1 MNKLHT
7 LAIATTL
14 SVFTLGAQA
23 AENFAGLTW
32 GKSTVNMDRS
42 SSLKQNMPGTNR
54 FDDTIKNSGTWGIR
68 AGQMTDE
75 ARYYATYE
83 NVSDDYG
90 SSLKLRQQN
99 LIGSYDMFLPVGDT
113 TRLFGGAS
121 AGLTKLENESSGYS
135 RESYIGYMVGLL
147 ACVLQDVG
155 NNTSIEAGY
164 RYLRSNAGTEVS
176 ERGVGKVG
184 SIDLHSTKQAY
195 LGVNYKF

>member
-23 AENFAGLTW
+23 ADNFAGLTW
-32 GKSTVNMDRS
+32 GKSTVNIDRS
-42 SSLKQNMPGTNR
+42 STLKQTMPGKNR
-54 FDDTIKNSGTWGIR
+54 FDDTIKNSGTWGVR

-99 LIGSYDMFLPVGDT
+99 LIGSYDMFLPIGDT

-135 RESYIGYMVGLL
+135 RDSDIGYLVGLQ
-147 ACVLQDVG
+147 AGVLQQVG
-155 NNTSIEAGY
+155 SNTSLEAGY

-184 SIDLHSTKQAY
+184 SIDVHSSKQAY
-195 LGVNYKF
+195 LGVNYHF

>member
-32 GKSTVNMDRS
+32 GKSTVNIDRS
-42 SSLKQNMPGTNR
+42 STLKQNMPGANR

-121 AGLTKLENESSGYS
+121 AGLTKLENESSGYRRDS
-135 RESYIGYMVGLL
+135 DIGYLVGLQ
-147 ACVLQDVG
+147 AGVLQDVG

-164 RYLRSNAGTEVS
+164 RYLRSNAGTEVA

>member
-23 AENFAGLTW
+23 ADNFAGLTW
-32 GKSTVNMDRS
+32 GKSTVNIDRS
-42 SSLKQNMPGTNR
+42 STLKQNMPGANR

-99 LIGSYDMFLPVGDT
+99 LFGSYDMFLPVGDT

-121 AGLTKLENESSGYS
+121 AGLTKLENESSGYRRDS
-135 RESYIGYMVGLL
+135 DIGYLVGLQ
-147 ACVLQDVG
+147 AGVLQDVG
-155 NNTSIEAGY
+155 KKTSIEAGY
-164 RYLRSNAGTEVS
+164 RYLRSNAGTEVA

-184 SIDLHSTKQAY
+184 SIDLHSSKQAY
-195 LGVNYKF
+195 LGMNYKF

>member
-14 SVFTLGAQA
+14 SIFTLGAQA
-23 AENFAGLTW
+23 ADNFAGLTW
-32 GKSTVNMDRS
+32 GKSTVNIDRS
-42 SSLKQNMPGTNR
+42 STLKQNMPGANR
-54 FDDTIKNSGTWGIR
+54 FDDTIKNSGTWGLR

-99 LIGSYDMFLPVGDT
+99 LIGSYDLFLPVGDT

-121 AGLTKLENESSGYS
+121 AGLTKLENESSGYRRDS
-135 RESYIGYMVGLL
+135 DIGYLVGLQ
-147 ACVLQDVG
+147 AGVLQEVG

-164 RYLRSNAGTEVS
+164 RYLRSNAGTEVA

-184 SIDLHSTKQAY
+184 SIDLHSSKQAY
-195 LGVNYKF
+195 LGMNYKF

>member
-14 SVFTLGAQA
+14 SVFAVSAQA
-23 AENFAGLTW
+23 ADNFAGLTW
-32 GKSTVNMDRS
+32 GKSTINTDRS
-42 SSLKQNMPGTNR
+42 GSLKQNMPGANR

-83 NVSDDYG
+83 NVSDNYG

-135 RESYIGYMVGLL
+135 RDSDIGYLVGLQ
-147 ACVLQDVG
+147 AGVLQDLG
-155 NNTSIEAGY
+155 NNASIEAGY

>member
-14 SVFTLGAQA
+14 SVFSIGAQA
-23 AENFAGLTW
+23 ADNFAGLTW
-32 GKSTVNMDRS
+32 GKSTVNIDRS
-42 SSLKQNMPGTNR
+42 STLKQNMPGANR

-99 LIGSYDMFLPVGDT
+99 LIGSYDLFLPVGDT

-121 AGLTKLENESSGYS
+121 VGLTKLENESSGYRRDS
-135 RESYIGYMVGLL
+135 DIGYLVGLQ
-147 ACVLQDVG
+147 AGVLQDVRH
-155 NNTSIEAGY
+155 NTSIEAGY
-164 RYLRSNAGTEVS
+164 RYLRSNAGTEVA

>member
-135 RESYIGYMVGLL
+135 RDSDIGYLVGLQ
-147 ACVLQDVG
+147 AGVLQDVG
-155 NNTSIEAGY
+155 NNTSIAAGY

>member
-42 SSLKQNMPGTNR
+42 SSLKLNMPGTNR

-75 ARYYATYE
+75 ARY
-83 NVSDDYG
+83 
-90 SSLKLRQQN
+90 
-99 LIGSYDMFLPVGDT
+99 
-113 TRLFGGAS
+113 
-121 AGLTKLENESSGYS
+121 
-135 RESYIGYMVGLL
+135 
-147 ACVLQDVG
+147 
-155 NNTSIEAGY
+155 
-164 RYLRSNAGTEVS
+164 
-176 ERGVGKVG
+176 
-184 SIDLHSTKQAY
+184 
-195 LGVNYKF
+195 

>member
-83 NVSDDYG
+83 NVSGDYG

-99 LIGSYDMFLPVGDT
+99 LIGSYDMFLPIGDT

-135 RESYIGYMVGLL
+135 RDSDIGYLVGLQ
-147 ACVLQDVG
+147 AGVLQDVG

>member
-23 AENFAGLTW
+23 ADNFAGLTW
-32 GKSTVNMDRS
+32 GKSTVNIDRS
-42 SSLKQNMPGTNR
+42 STLKQNMPGANR

-99 LIGSYDMFLPVGDT
+99 LFGSYDMFLPVGDT

-121 AGLTKLENESSGYS
+121 AGLTKLENESSGYRRDS
-135 RESYIGYMVGLL
+135 DIGYLVGLQ
-147 ACVLQDVG
+147 AGVLQDVG
-155 NNTSIEAGY
+155 KNTSIEAGY
-164 RYLRSNAGTEVS
+164 RYLRSNAGTEVA

-184 SIDLHSTKQAY
+184 SIDLHSSKQAY
-195 LGVNYKF
+195 LGVNYTF

>member
-135 RESYIGYMVGLL
+135 RDSNIGYLVGLQ
-147 ACVLQDVG
+147 AGVLQDVG

>member
-23 AENFAGLTW
+23 ADNFAGLTW

-42 SSLKQNMPGTNR
+42 SSLKQNMPGANR
-54 FDDTIKNSGTWGIR
+54 FDDTFKNSGTWGIR

-99 LIGSYDMFLPVGDT
+99 LIGSYDMFLPIGET

-135 RESYIGYMVGLL
+135 RDSDIGYLVGLQ
-147 ACVLQDVG
+147 AGVLQDVG

-176 ERGVGKVG
+176 ERGVGKIG

>member
-14 SVFTLGAQA
+14 SVFTLSAQA
-23 AENFAGLTW
+23 ADNFAGLTW

-99 LIGSYDMFLPVGDT
+99 LIGSYDMFLPIGET

-135 RESYIGYMVGLL
+135 RDSDIGYLVGLQ
-147 ACVLQDVG
+147 AGVLQDVG

-164 RYLRSNAGTEVS
+164 RYLRSNADTEVS

>member
-23 AENFAGLTW
+23 ADNFAGLTW

-42 SSLKQNMPGTNR
+42 STLKQNMPGANR

-99 LIGSYDMFLPVGDT
+99 LIGSYDLFLPVGDT

-121 AGLTKLENESSGYS
+121 AGLTKLENESSGYRRDS
-135 RESYIGYMVGLL
+135 DIGYLVGLQ
-147 ACVLQDVG
+147 AGVLQDVG

-164 RYLRSNAGTEVS
+164 RYLRSNAGTEVA

-184 SIDLHSTKQAY
+184 SIDLHSSKQAY

>member
-14 SVFTLGAQA
+14 SVFSLGAQA
-23 AENFAGLTW
+23 ADNFAGLTW
-32 GKSTVNMDRS
+32 GKSTVNIDRS
-42 SSLKQNMPGTNR
+42 STLKQNMPGANR

-99 LIGSYDMFLPVGDT
+99 LIGSYDLFLPVGDT

-121 AGLTKLENESSGYS
+121 AGLTKLENESSGYRRDS
-135 RESYIGYMVGLL
+135 DIGYLVGLQ
-147 ACVLQDVG
+147 AGVLQDVG
-155 NNTSIEAGY
+155 HNTSIEAGY
-164 RYLRSNAGTEVS
+164 RYLRSNAGTEVA